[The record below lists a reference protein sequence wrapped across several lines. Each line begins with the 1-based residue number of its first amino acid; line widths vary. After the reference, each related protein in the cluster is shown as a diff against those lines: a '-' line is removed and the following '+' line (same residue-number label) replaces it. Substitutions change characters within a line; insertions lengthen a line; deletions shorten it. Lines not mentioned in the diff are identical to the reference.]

1 MYNIN
6 FIASAHDKPNKQ
18 TYSNFLIP
26 FAFFALLTNKNSHVE
41 IIVENV
47 NDFKKMFLKELIA
60 LEEFNKNFLIRAHRC
75 KKNRHSMNTYR
86 FFEIPTVK
94 AQYTYIADIDI
105 MFLETDIVDK
115 YKTFWPKGLPYNNIL
130 RNKNS
135 VQLTG
140 VHMVKT
146 KEYFTKEFILTQQKT
161 YLEGS
166 GNDEVVLGQMCQKVF
181 GLPVFGTGR
190 RPVYGIHFSPNRGK
204 NKSLNLLTSKIYY
217 DKYVSIKSK
226 YPKLFEFKIF
236 QNLTNQLKN
245 EFIIREFII
254 N

>member
-6 FIASAHDKPNKQ
+6 FIASAYDKSNKQ

-26 FAFFALLTNKNSHVE
+26 FAFFALLTNSNSHVE

-47 NDFKKMFLKELIA
+47 NDFKKMFNLEIAALKKL
-60 LEEFNKNFLIRAHRC
+60 NNNFLIRC
-75 KKNRHSMNTYR
+75 PGFKKNKHIPNTYR

-105 MFLETDIVDK
+105 MFLETDIVNK
-115 YKTFWPKGLPYNNIL
+115 YKTFWPQRLPYNNIL
-130 RNKNS
+130 RNKDR
-135 VQLTG
+135 VRLTG

-146 KEYFTKEFILTQQKT
+146 EEYFTKEFILTQQKT

-181 GLPVFGTGR
+181 GLPDFSHR
-190 RPVYGIHFSPNRGK
+190 QRPIYGIHFSPNRGK
-204 NKSLNLLTSKIYY
+204 NKSMILKTSKIYY
-217 DKYVSIKSK
+217 DKYMSIKSK

-236 QNLTNQLKN
+236 QNLTNQLEK
-245 EFIIREFII
+245 EFIIK
-254 N
+254 